1 MTTTQVTLLVP
12 AYNYGRF
19 ITQALDSLLSQ
30 TLRDMELI
38 VIDDASTDE
47 TPRIVAQYASDAR
60 VRVVRHE
67 QNQGH
72 IASYNEGLAMA
83 RGNYI
88 GIVSADDY
96 CLRPDA
102 LERQVAVF
110 AENPRVGMVYSAH
123 LMLDPD
129 GHMTTVAH
137 GAADAVRS
145 GFDEFRSL
153 LWGNYILHSGVLLK
167 REVQSA
173 LGPYDPE
180 LPQSGDWDLWLRA
193 SAGYDVGYIAEPLYV
208 YRLHRSNMQ
217 SRGISPAQQAQ
228 QNARTLAKGF
238 AALPPD
244 APADLWHVR
253 AGAVQHA
260 LLQTAWFDLRN
271 GRARRGW
278 QGLTYALR
286 QSPGLLRNP
295 ECWRF
300 ATRLGALSLLGQ
312 AGYSRLHSALAG
324 IKTRSAVA

>member
-1 MTTTQVTLLVP
+1 MRPQVTLLVP

-19 ITQALDSLLSQ
+19 IAQALDSLLSQ
-30 TLRDMELI
+30 TLRDLELI
-38 VIDDASTDE
+38 VIDDASRDD
-47 TPRIVAQYASDAR
+47 TPLVVAPYASDPR

-72 IASYNEGLAMA
+72 IASYNEGLALA
-83 RGNYI
+83 RGEYV
-88 GIVSADDY
+88 GILSADDY

-110 AENPRVGMVYSAH
+110 AHNPRVGMVYSAH
-123 LMLDPD
+123 MMLDPD
-129 GHMTTVAH
+129 GQLTTVAH

-153 LWGNYILHSGVLLK
+153 LWGNYILHSGVLLR

-173 LGPYDPE
+173 LGPYDPQ

-217 SRGISPAQQAQ
+217 SRGIPPAQQAQ
-228 QNARTLAKGF
+228 QNVRTLEKGF
-238 AALPPD
+238 AALPAD
-244 APADLWHVR
+244 APADLWHMR
-253 AGAVQHA
+253 AAAVQHA

-278 QGLTYALR
+278 QGLAYALR
-286 QSPGLLRNP
+286 QCPGLVRNP
-295 ECWRF
+295 ECWRY
-300 ATRLGALSLLGQ
+300 ATRLGALSILGR
-312 AGYSRLHSALAG
+312 AGYTRLDAAL
-324 IKTRSAVA
+324 TRARVRTATA